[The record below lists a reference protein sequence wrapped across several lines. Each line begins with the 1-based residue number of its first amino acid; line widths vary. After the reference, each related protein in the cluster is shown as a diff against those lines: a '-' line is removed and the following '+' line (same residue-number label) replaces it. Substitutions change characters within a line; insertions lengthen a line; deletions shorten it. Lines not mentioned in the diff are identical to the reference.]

1 MYQGKRSR
9 NSRNRWNKP
18 VLILV
23 SLVMIVTMALGATL
37 AYIFTGTG
45 DVENTFTPSKVTTL
59 VEETLED
66 GVKTDV
72 KIKNTGDT
80 DAFIRAAV
88 VITWQNK
95 AGDVYGQA
103 PVAGTNYTNWQVGN
117 NWIEGNDGFYY
128 YSKPVAPQTTTA
140 DALIAEIAPIGEPP
154 AEGYYLTV
162 EIIGSGIQSKGE
174 DADGKKPVEL
184 AWGVTVANDGTI
196 SK

>member
-9 NSRNRWNKP
+9 NRRNRWNKP

-80 DAFIRAAV
+80 DAFIRAAIV
-88 VITWQNK
+88 FTWQDAEGN
-95 AGDVYGQA
+95 VYGTA
-103 PVAGTNYTNWQVGN
+103 PTAANYEMTIGSGWTR
-117 NWIEGNDGFYY
+117 GNDGFYY
-128 YSKPVAPQTTTA
+128 WKGSVAPKASTGE
-140 DALIAEIAPIGEPP
+140 LIVKCEYVEGAP
-154 AEGYYLTV
+154 EGYSLAV
-162 EIIGSGIQSKGE
+162 EILGSGIQSKGQ
-174 DADGKKPVEL
+174 DSNGKTPVEL
-184 AWGVTVANDGTI
+184 AWGEAAAKAVGAIN
-196 SK
+196 